1 MLRHASALLLLVY
14 LVSASVPEK
23 EPKTTAAP
31 RSPKIYARA
40 TSTAISR
47 HILVSDDTV
56 RASFLPAIL
65 SDLKI
70 VSSTLVDEN
79 MDPMEV
85 LREMRERDAMEDLEF
100 DQYSDH
106 TNKLVKEGEHKK
118 ASEIAG
124 KMLVRGRP
132 LEEIAECCGL
142 TKEEVKAMKTS
153 ASHGSTKKKKKR
165 ANPHSRSGLTDVST
179 DKCI

>member
-31 RSPKIYARA
+31 RSPKIYAREP
-40 TSTAISR
+40 SPAISR
-47 HILVSDDTV
+47 HILSDDTI
-56 RASFLPAIL
+56 RASFFHAFLP
-65 SDLKI
+65 DLKI
-70 VSSTLVDEN
+70 MSSTLVDEN

-85 LREMRERDAMEDLEF
+85 LREKMRKLDAMEDLEF
-100 DQYSDH
+100 DQCSDH

-118 ASEIAG
+118 ASQKAA